1 MGTFVFNYTGATA
14 PMTVGNN
21 EFAVKV
27 KGPKFMEEL
36 TRIADMSGVTVATT
50 GVGNGDAA
58 DSFAISVND
67 DSPGQVT
74 AISEGNSFVITF
86 TAAGTLDG
94 AKMEIGL
101 PSTHFS
107 SFDNKPGEVGYTTVT
122 SQGNVTAVFGGKAA
136 SGFSDKVLGVEITQL
151 RKNETITISYGYTAG
166 PSGVKVD
173 AKTTGFRSFP
183 VRIQSDKDQA
193 IGTDA
198 DEKVSEN
205 KEPTFEVLAAS
216 GSGTL
221 TVTRDVTGT
230 VDDEAAIVDVAGQN
244 NTLKDRTDDVDPA
257 TINAGDA
264 VTMYFNYDAAGKI
277 KNGSLIIDLDSRWNV
292 ADSDSKDA
300 DGNFTGNVSVV
311 NKSGGAELGAIVGV
325 GHKITVPLTFM
336 KAGQSF
342 DVKYVTT
349 APPQKIDE
357 TVFTFSMASVDYE
370 AITEIKAPRGVG
382 STKKIKITNAKDGS
396 GSLATPAADDS
407 DKYTVTAGSTGNNID
422 ITYTAAGQ
430 IDKGQLV
437 VQVPNN
443 FPIPAKDADG
453 NVSVSILSQ
462 SA

>member
-1 MGTFVFNYTGATA
+1 MGAPNTVAAGASGVDLKLTYTQIVSTLDGGQLQVIVPNGWTAPTADNFKAEDIDGTNVVTDTLAKTGTLDFSGQTVTIPVTGTTATSTFVLNYTGATA

-58 DSFAISVND
+58 GSFAISVND
-67 DSPGQVT
+67 ASPGQVT

-107 SFDNKPGEVGYTTVT
+107 PFDNKPGEVGYTTVT
-122 SQGNVTAVFGGKAA
+122 SQGNVTTVFGGKAD
-136 SGFSDKVLGVEITQL
+136 SGFSDKVLGIEITQL

-193 IGTDA
+193 IGTDG

-221 TVTRDVTGT
+221 TVTRDVIGT
-230 VDDEAAIVDVAGQN
+230 VDDEAAITDVAGQN

-257 TINAGDA
+257 TIN
-264 VTMYFNYDAAGKI
+264 
-277 KNGSLIIDLDSRWNV
+277 KNTENQKR
-292 ADSDSKDA
+292 KKKRRKMKK
-300 DGNFTGNVSVV
+300 
-311 NKSGGAELGAIVGV
+311 NKPR
-325 GHKITVPLTFM
+325 GHKT
-336 KAGQSF
+336 
-342 DVKYVTT
+342 
-349 APPQKIDE
+349 
-357 TVFTFSMASVDYE
+357 
-370 AITEIKAPRGVG
+370 
-382 STKKIKITNAKDGS
+382 
-396 GSLATPAADDS
+396 
-407 DKYTVTAGSTGNNID
+407 
-422 ITYTAAGQ
+422 
-430 IDKGQLV
+430 
-437 VQVPNN
+437 
-443 FPIPAKDADG
+443 
-453 NVSVSILSQ
+453 
-462 SA
+462 